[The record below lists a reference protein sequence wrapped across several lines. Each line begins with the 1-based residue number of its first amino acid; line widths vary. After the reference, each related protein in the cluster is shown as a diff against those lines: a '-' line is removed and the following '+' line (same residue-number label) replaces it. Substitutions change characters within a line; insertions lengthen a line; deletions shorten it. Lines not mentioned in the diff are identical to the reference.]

1 MRFSNGW
8 IFCKLFAVIKKRA
21 VMTPKK
27 MYTVVELSNLLCT
40 RATLEYEFL
49 IFPFEIVKA
58 NIVISQISNWNFI
71 DIFESNILV

>member
-1 MRFSNGW
+1 MLGV
-8 IFCKLFAVIKKRA
+8 FANYLQLSKKRA

-40 RATLEYEFL
+40 RATLEFEFL

-71 DIFESNILV
+71 DIFESKILV